1 MEGKHLS
8 GVFLLNRLVIFS
20 ASDVD
25 KLNRPIHPATKTFQA
40 LRIVVNDELND
51 LYNGLEQ
58 AYT

>member
-1 MEGKHLS
+1 LD
-8 GVFLLNRLVIFS
+8 IFS
-20 ASDVD
+20 GSDTD

-40 LRIVVNDELND
+40 LRIVVNDELNE